1 MTKKEHNKPLDSVE
15 SIRMANRM
23 RDYPHDDVR
32 VYLKEYRNPYMIT
45 PHLHTEY
52 EIYYN
57 ISGGKGFFIDDH
69 YYDCNPHDLFIIRK
83 MHIHR
88 VAVGEPDNYVR
99 CVISI
104 DSIFIDK
111 LRLLLSD
118 RTALDFLDAAGDT
131 LPVKVHLEKE
141 DHEKYLMHIKEY
153 LRLEQAKDS
162 LLLTAKLFE
171 LLAFIKYIYRGK
183 EGVVVPESEPEL
195 WSEKAIRY
203 IERNFR
209 ECQAAEVAHALNIN
223 ENYLSRLFKN
233 ETGTSLNHYIIQRR
247 IAEAKKLLYNGVSV
261 KDTCTSSSFND
272 CSNFIRTFKKF
283 TGMSPGTIKKQQ
295 RNFEEQH

>member
-1 MTKKEHNKPLDSVE
+1 MTKKEHNRPLDSVE

-23 RDYPHDDVR
+23 RDYPHDDVS

-153 LRLEQAKDS
+153 LRFHICLCIIRIITAGNLHT
-162 LLLTAKLFE
+162 LLLYLQYVT
-171 LLAFIKYIYRGK
+171 
-183 EGVVVPESEPEL
+183 VVYSD
-195 WSEKAIRY
+195 
-203 IERNFR
+203 
-209 ECQAAEVAHALNIN
+209 AHVGCNID
-223 ENYLSRLFKN
+223 
-233 ETGTSLNHYIIQRR
+233 G
-247 IAEAKKLLYNGVSV
+247 IAQPV
-261 KDTCTSSSFND
+261 
-272 CSNFIRTFKKF
+272 
-283 TGMSPGTIKKQQ
+283 
-295 RNFEEQH
+295 

>member
-1 MTKKEHNKPLDSVE
+1 
-15 SIRMANRM
+15 
-23 RDYPHDDVR
+23 
-32 VYLKEYRNPYMIT
+32 MIT
-45 PHLHTEY
+45 PHLHTDY

-233 ETGTSLNHYIIQRR
+233 ETGTSLNNYIIQRR

-261 KDTCTSSSFND
+261 KDTCTSSGFND

>member
-23 RDYPHDDVR
+23 RDYPHDDVS
-32 VYLKEYRNPYMIT
+32 VYLTEYRNPYLIT

-141 DHEKYLMHIKEY
+141 DHEK
-153 LRLEQAKDS
+153 
-162 LLLTAKLFE
+162 
-171 LLAFIKYIYRGK
+171 
-183 EGVVVPESEPEL
+183 
-195 WSEKAIRY
+195 
-203 IERNFR
+203 
-209 ECQAAEVAHALNIN
+209 
-223 ENYLSRLFKN
+223 
-233 ETGTSLNHYIIQRR
+233 
-247 IAEAKKLLYNGVSV
+247 
-261 KDTCTSSSFND
+261 
-272 CSNFIRTFKKF
+272 
-283 TGMSPGTIKKQQ
+283 
-295 RNFEEQH
+295 

>member
-23 RDYPHDDVR
+23 RDYPHDDVS

-141 DHEKYLMHIKEY
+141 DHEKISYAHQGVSA
-153 LRLEQAKDS
+153 LRAGQGFA
-162 LLLTAKLFE
+162 
-171 LLAFIKYIYRGK
+171 AFD
-183 EGVVVPESEPEL
+183 
-195 WSEKAIRY
+195 
-203 IERNFR
+203 
-209 ECQAAEVAHALNIN
+209 CQAV
-223 ENYLSRLFKN
+223 
-233 ETGTSLNHYIIQRR
+233 
-247 IAEAKKLLYNGVSV
+247 
-261 KDTCTSSSFND
+261 
-272 CSNFIRTFKKF
+272 
-283 TGMSPGTIKKQQ
+283 
-295 RNFEEQH
+295 

>member
-1 MTKKEHNKPLDSVE
+1 
-15 SIRMANRM
+15 M
-23 RDYPHDDVR
+23 RDYPQEDVS
-32 VYLKEYRNPYMIT
+32 VFLKEYRNPYMIT

-57 ISGGKGFFIDDH
+57 INGGKGFFIDDH

-88 VAVGEPDNYVR
+88 VAVGDPDNYVR

-104 DSIFIDK
+104 DSSFIDK

-118 RTALDFLDAAGDT
+118 RTALDFLDAVGET

-141 DHEKYLMHIKEY
+141 DHEKYMMHIKEY
-153 LRLEQAKDS
+153 LRLEQAKNS
-162 LLLTAKLFE
+162 LLLTSKLFE
-171 LLAFIKYIYRGK
+171 LLAFIKYVYHSK
-183 EGVVVPESEPEL
+183 EGVVIPESEPEL

-209 ECQAAEVAHALNIN
+209 ECQASEVAHALNIN

-233 ETGTSLNHYIIQRR
+233 ETGTSLNNYIIQRR

-261 KDTCTSSSFND
+261 KDTCTSSGFND

-283 TGMSPGTIKKQQ
+283 TGMSPGTIKKQ
-295 RNFEEQH
+295 RSFEEQH